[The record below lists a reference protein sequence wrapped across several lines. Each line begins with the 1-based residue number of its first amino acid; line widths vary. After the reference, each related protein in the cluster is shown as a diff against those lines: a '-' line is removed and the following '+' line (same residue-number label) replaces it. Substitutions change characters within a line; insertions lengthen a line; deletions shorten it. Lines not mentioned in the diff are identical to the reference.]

1 MALVYRAIWQD
12 DRADVCAAAQGEF
25 TKWIES
31 EKSNGVLQVPDTGH
45 ASADISRNGKNVH
58 LEVSTERATGEG
70 EVRTAYRAYFTETA
84 ADDVRWQTTLR
95 SWETGTAGG
104 GGREGWIW
112 VDLEVVG
119 DVDLQRLSPA
129 APRLV
134 RTLIE
139 SGLRPRLDDVHL
151 STTPTYHYGAPAGSS
166 LAADV
171 SAFSRHAPIVVFVD
185 DPARFDVFAGSQ
197 YTFAEIVD
205 IAARTVAG
213 IATVAVVDQPAA
225 TAFNME
231 LGDEHGVRDGAFRIY
246 LKDLDPALK
255 NDSWRHR
262 FVTASRYM
270 GARGTAAKIIA
281 GKLGALSGVTRPPAS
296 FNEAKSLL
304 DALRRNSAD
313 DYRELLAI
321 AEDEIGDL
329 RDQLQEKD
337 EDYFGLATDLET
349 IQEERTAA
357 IDLAE
362 SYRRQLDH
370 ALGQLRE
377 LNQPESYWDSE
388 ASQVNIPSTAS
399 SASEAVRQART
410 HLDDRLLIP
419 DRALRDIEDL
429 DAAVTGSNWGQR
441 AWDAFRALHAYA
453 CDLASDTPPKTFWY
467 WCKDSRHPLAWRA
480 STKALAMSESD
491 SVKNNSKFNRARI
504 LPVSGTVDP
513 SGTIYMEAHIKLAA
527 GGGDLS
533 PRIYFYEHRDTAT
546 IHVGFFGPHKYMPN
560 TRS

>member
-12 DRADVCAAAQGEF
+12 DRDDVCAAAQSEF
-25 TKWIES
+25 TKWVES
-31 EKSNGVLQVPDTGH
+31 EKSNGALQVPDTGH
-45 ASADISRNGKNVH
+45 AWADISRIGKKVH
-58 LEVSTERATGEG
+58 LEVSTERATGDG
-70 EVRTAYRAYFTETA
+70 DVRTAYRAYFTETA
-84 ADDVRWQTTLR
+84 ADNVRWQTTLR
-95 SWETGTAGG
+95 SWETGTVD
-104 GGREGWIW
+104 GGRREAWLW

-134 RTLIE
+134 RNLIE
-139 SGLRPRLDDVHL
+139 SGQRPRLDDVQL
-151 STTPTYHYGAPAGSS
+151 STTPTYHSGAAAGAL
-166 LAADV
+166 LAGEV
-171 SAFSRHAPIVVFVD
+171 SAFSRQAPIVVFVD
-185 DPARFDVFAGSQ
+185 DPGRFDVFAGSQ
-197 YTFAEIVD
+197 YTFADIVNT
-205 IAARTVAG
+205 AARTVAG
-213 IATVAVVDQPAA
+213 IATVAVVDQSAA

-231 LGDEHGVRDGAFRIY
+231 LGDDHGVRDGAFRIY

-270 GARGTAAKIIA
+270 GLRGTAAKIIA
-281 GKLGALSGVTRPPAS
+281 GKLGALSGVHRPPAS

-304 DALRRNSAD
+304 DALRTNSAD

-337 EDYFGLATDLET
+337 EDYLGLATDLET

-357 IDLAE
+357 IDLAD

-370 ALGQLRE
+370 ALAQLRE

-388 ASQVNIPSTAS
+388 AYQASVPSTAS
-399 SASEAVRQART
+399 SASEAVRQAQT
-410 HLDDRLLIP
+410 HLRDRLLIH

-429 DAAVTGSNWGQR
+429 DATVHGSNWGQR

-453 CDLASDTPPKTFWY
+453 CDLASDAPPKTFWY

-491 SVKNNSKFNRARI
+491 TVKKNSKFHQARI
-504 LPVSGTVDP
+504 LPVSEAVDS
-513 SGTIYMEAHIKLAA
+513 SGAIYMEAHIKIAA

-533 PRIYFYEHRDTAT
+533 PRIYFYEHRETAT